1 MDLMNKSL
9 EPVVALM
16 SSCKESKLSD
26 AGGAFTSLK
35 TLVVIL
41 LNDLVTIF
49 PEYVQKERITFI
61 LNDSQKNSPTSQVAY
76 PSHSHGAHILVPCP
90 VHQLI
95 RASLI
100 SLHCACVGRASAQVA
115 CKIVVL
121 DALATLLKVAS
132 FKNQTARKEACT
144 AVAFA
149 LKQMV
154 ANKALKIVSS
164 PDLKRALVKVLT
176 QSHIQCTAPS
186 A

>member
-1 MDLMNKSL
+1 M
-9 EPVVALM
+9 
-16 SSCKESKLSD
+16 
-26 AGGAFTSLK
+26 
-35 TLVVIL
+35 
-41 LNDLVTIF
+41 
-49 PEYVQKERITFI
+49 
-61 LNDSQKNSPTSQVAY
+61 
-76 PSHSHGAHILVPCP
+76 PSAP
-90 VHQLI
+90 LI

-144 AVAFA
+144 AVAVA

-176 QSHIQCTAPS
+176 QSHTPCTVPS